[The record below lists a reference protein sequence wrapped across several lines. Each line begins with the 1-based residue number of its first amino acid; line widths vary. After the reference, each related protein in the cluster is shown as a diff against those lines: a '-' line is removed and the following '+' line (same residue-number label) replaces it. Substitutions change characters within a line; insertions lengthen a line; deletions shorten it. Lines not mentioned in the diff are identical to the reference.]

1 MRVDAPTKTA
11 NSRTVG
17 LDQTTLAMIDALEA
31 ERRPFGEWMFAI
43 GDGPAAP
50 DRIGYWW
57 SRARAAS
64 GIDKAWRL
72 HDLRHFSATQ
82 AIAGGHDVRTVAG
95 RLGHANPAMTLR
107 VYAHVVQSA
116 GNAVTDTLSAML
128 DGSGDYP
135 FTGEVTVQGN
145 RIKQVSK
152 GVVLEY
158 YGQALRETGR
168 PEAAHEVVE
177 QAIQASQ
184 RLSPGLL
191 NDRAVVL
198 YSEHRFAEA
207 EAACRRARDE
217 SEREGDQSN
226 RAIAIG
232 NLGMVV
238 AELGDNQ
245 KALEYHEEARQLAEK
260 HGFEELEANQI
271 GNIGVIYMDLGLYDK
286 SIEYIEDA
294 RRRHA
299 AAGRRQAV
307 LICDA
312 ELVRARF
319 QAGRITHGQA
329 VQDTHATHTKAAD
342 IGYFYVM
349 VPPSHMTGTH
359 PGTDAEIARA
369 AARIEAAER
378 SPSLWTRIRRIFD

>member
-1 MRVDAPTKTA
+1 MNETPDSDGIESHLLATLQSIAEFNGSWKSCADHSSREQLIATFHQSWPQWRHAQGQASVCFQELAPFFGLLAEPALRDLAPGDDRLKWWRDAA
-11 NSRTVG
+11 
-17 LDQTTLAMIDALEA
+17 EA
-31 ERRPFGEWMFAI
+31 VRRPDLWRPNAFA
-43 GDGPAAP
+43 
-50 DRIGYWW
+50 RY
-57 SRARAAS
+57 
-64 GIDKAWRL
+64 
-72 HDLRHFSATQ
+72 SAILLT
-82 AIAGGHDVRTVAG
+82 
-95 RLGHANPAMTLR
+95 
-107 VYAHVVQSA
+107 
-116 GNAVTDTLSAML
+116 
-128 DGSGDYP
+128 
-135 FTGEVTVQGN
+135 
-145 RIKQVSK
+145 QVSK